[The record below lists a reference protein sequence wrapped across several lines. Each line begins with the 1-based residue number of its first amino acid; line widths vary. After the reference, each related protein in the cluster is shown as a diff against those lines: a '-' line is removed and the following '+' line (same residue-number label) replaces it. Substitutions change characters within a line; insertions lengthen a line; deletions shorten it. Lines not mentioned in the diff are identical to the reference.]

1 MSDSVD
7 QLLSQA
13 LLEQLGPLINRVDKQ
28 LRDLAQVQVLLQGD
42 IAEISGE
49 LESTQTE
56 LDRVHDT
63 FARLPHYVAKV
74 TAMKNTIASVTTLTK
89 KLKRRASQVAV
100 SREKQAVRAQVTKA
114 KEQAY
119 DQTIAAVQAA
129 PSTPTRPS
137 ISRQASTS
145 TIPVRPHSP
154 ASERPNTPT
163 RPSST
168 LIQGAVTK
176 PAVTSSTSSSTSLP
190 FPLPTKPAIPA
201 ISAIRP
207 SSRPGT
213 PPSHSPGIS
222 PRLSGK
228 PSSREATPPPTS
240 ESSVTAIGTESEAA
254 SEQGEQVARVD
265 LFPQVS
271 SIGAEVEVVRVRR
284 KKVVAPK
291 SSASSIASTS
301 TTASKKTPSS
311 KTKSTRS
318 AQAQQSPSSQSS
330 PHESKSEPSE
340 SRDQ

>member
-145 TIPVRPHSP
+145 TIPSGIGTSQYSHPSKLHLD
-154 ASERPNTPT
+154 T
-163 RPSST
+163 R
-168 LIQGAVTK
+168 GCDK
-176 PAVTSSTSSSTSLP
+176 TSSNFKYIL
-190 FPLPTKPAIPA
+190 F
-201 ISAIRP
+201 
-207 SSRPGT
+207 
-213 PPSHSPGIS
+213 H
-222 PRLSGK
+222 
-228 PSSREATPPPTS
+228 
-240 ESSVTAIGTESEAA
+240 ESSISVAYQTCDSCHICYTAI
-254 SEQGEQVARVD
+254 EQ
-265 LFPQVS
+265 
-271 SIGAEVEVVRVRR
+271 
-284 KKVVAPK
+284 
-291 SSASSIASTS
+291 TWN
-301 TTASKKTPSS
+301 TTLTFSRNITTTVWKTI
-311 KTKSTRS
+311 K
-318 AQAQQSPSSQSS
+318 
-330 PHESKSEPSE
+330 
-340 SRDQ
+340 